1 MTFPAVLGSGKRLLG
16 NGTPANALRLVDH
29 KVTPYGAV
37 IATYEPAGGIEHGW
51 AGPQSTSE
59 REQARQRAIA
69 EGRW

>member
-1 MTFPAVLGSGKRLLG
+1 MRPTTWREATGAGSRH
-16 NGTPANALRLVDH
+16 LRML
-29 KVTPYGAV
+29 PSGAV
-37 IATYEPAGGIEHGW
+37 IATYEPGGKVEHGW

>member
-1 MTFPAVLGSGKRLLG
+1 
-16 NGTPANALRLVDH
+16 
-29 KVTPYGAV
+29 V